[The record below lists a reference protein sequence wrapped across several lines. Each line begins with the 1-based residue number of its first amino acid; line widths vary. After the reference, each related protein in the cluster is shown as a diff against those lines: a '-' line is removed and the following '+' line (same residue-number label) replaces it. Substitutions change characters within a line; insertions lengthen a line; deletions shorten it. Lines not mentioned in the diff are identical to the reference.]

1 MTNFPRRNYGTE
13 SDFELATIQ
22 RLEDPNSLAYDYKN
36 GGEILR
42 NNDSEVLL
50 KDNLTAFL
58 EKKYPHLP
66 EDAIKQIIS
75 KVSNIEGSRIEI
87 RNKTFHELLS
97 RGFEI
102 KYKNNA
108 GEEVFEHIYLV
119 DFINPHANEFLVV
132 NQLPIQGKSND
143 RRPDMII
150 FINGLPLILF
160 ELKNPNDEMATV
172 QGAYN
177 QIEHYVNDI
186 PQLFDYNE
194 IVIISDGGVVGE
206 PTEETPRDHGTF
218 HGMWSSD
225 FEWFSPWKT
234 IDGINIAPFKT
245 GSMKTLLEGL
255 FPKDRLLAYIRYFII
270 YEEVND
276 KIIKKGAKYHQFFAV
291 RLAVQRAIEASRPK
305 GDKKIGVIWHTQ
317 GAGKSLSMLFFS
329 GLLRKADEMKNPTI
343 LIQVDRN
350 DLDTQLHDQFVIC
363 ESHIGK
369 VKHAESVEELR
380 GLLSSEGGE
389 IIFSTIE
396 KFQLKGEEEA
406 HPTLSDRHNLIVIA
420 DEAHR
425 TQYGTTVRF
434 QKSAQNEIKRSQGFA
449 RSLREALPNASF
461 IGFTGTPIDKADANT
476 VEIFG
481 NVIHVYDMKQSQE
494 DGSTVPIYYEAR
506 IIPLKLTNEKLDAEL
521 DEITEGEEETALN
534 QKKSRWAAIANAAGA
549 KDRIAT
555 LAKDILAHYQKRCIS
570 NNGKALVICM
580 TRKNCVALYDEMT
593 ALPGCPEVKI
603 VMTGDLTKDPKAW
616 SQAGH
621 ITTKR
626 QRDKIKAR
634 MKDIDDPL
642 KIVIVRDMW
651 LTGTDI
657 PCLHTLYI
665 DKPMSGHNLMQAIA
679 RVNRVFSNKRG
690 GVIVDYIGIGEE
702 LKEATKKYTGSGG
715 KGNPTED
722 INIQAIVLFMEKRN
736 QLKSQLPSKYDYSTW
751 RTLKQIK
758 LDDMLTEVFGTIIE
772 SDESKIKDF
781 LDVEN
786 SMSGSYSL
794 ISHLDEMKKYADEVA
809 FYQLIRNQ
817 VRKYIKGATG
827 KITDKEKAVMDLID
841 RSISSEGVKDLF
853 ALAGL
858 EAPDLSIITEEFIK
872 NFKEDKITNLRIWQV
887 RSIQI

>member
-1 MTNFPRRNYGTE
+1 
-13 SDFELATIQ
+13 
-22 RLEDPNSLAYDYKN
+22 
-36 GGEILR
+36 
-42 NNDSEVLL
+42 
-50 KDNLTAFL
+50 
-58 EKKYPHLP
+58 
-66 EDAIKQIIS
+66 
-75 KVSNIEGSRIEI
+75 
-87 RNKTFHELLS
+87 
-97 RGFEI
+97 
-102 KYKNNA
+102 
-108 GEEVFEHIYLV
+108 
-119 DFINPHANEFLVV
+119 
-132 NQLPIQGKSND
+132 
-143 RRPDMII
+143 
-150 FINGLPLILF
+150 
-160 ELKNPNDEMATV
+160 
-172 QGAYN
+172 
-177 QIEHYVNDI
+177 
-186 PQLFDYNE
+186 
-194 IVIISDGGVVGE
+194 
-206 PTEETPRDHGTF
+206 
-218 HGMWSSD
+218 
-225 FEWFSPWKT
+225 
-234 IDGINIAPFKT
+234 
-245 GSMKTLLEGL
+245 MKTLLEGL
-255 FPKDRLLAYIRYFII
+255 FSKDRLLSYIRHFII
-270 YEEVND
+270 FEEVND

-772 SDESKIKDF
+772 SNESKIKDF

-858 EAPDLSIITEEFIK
+858 EAPDVSIITEEFLK
-872 NFKEDKITNLRIWQV
+872 NFKEDKNVDLRLKLLEKILGDEVGVRLKKNKTKKKSFMKLLEETLTRYHKREITLMELLKQFKAIKDDIDSDEKKMKELGLTSEEMSFYEAVTYHAEKSMDNTFLADILRDVVKAIRTKLNIDWTEPHRQQV
-887 RSIQI
+887 RAAVESSVKLVLMKKGVKDEQFKFLLPRIMEHAEEFYREWPLVG